1 MKKLSVVSGV
11 LCAFLVF
18 AAGAA
23 QAEEEEKVAPGF
35 NACMEKAGGVTPNI
49 TACQEEALEYWDK
62 QLNIYYKKQMAE
74 TKEAVNPER
83 RKAAL
88 LKAERAW
95 IAYRDAMADFV
106 GDSREGG
113 TLARVIG
120 MSFLLQTTKM
130 QAKFMKPMYS
140 D

>member
-1 MKKLSVVSGV
+1 MKKLCIVSGV

-23 QAEEEEKVAPGF
+23 QAEEEEELAPGF

-49 TACQEEALEYWDK
+49 TECQEAALEYWDK
-62 QLNIYYKKQMAE
+62 QLNINYKQQMEA
-74 TKEAVNPER
+74 TKDALKPEA

-95 IAYRDAMADFV
+95 IAYRDAMAEFV

-120 MSFLLQTTKM
+120 MSFRLQTTKM
-130 QAKFMKPMYS
+130 QAQFLKP
-140 D
+140 

>member
-1 MKKLSVVSGV
+1 MRKSSFVIGL

-18 AAGAA
+18 SAGAA
-23 QAEEEEKVAPGF
+23 QAEEEEELAPGF
-35 NACMEKAGGVTPNI
+35 KACMEKAGGVTPNI

-62 QLNIYYKKQMAE
+62 QLNINYKQQMEA
-74 TKEAVNPER
+74 TKDALRPEA

-106 GDSREGG
+106 GDWREGG

-130 QAKFMKPMYS
+130 QAKFLQP
-140 D
+140 